1 MAAYITIVPTPL
13 HPCQPACLVAAKDMC
28 EAQRQIARGLNSQIL
43 LSVSR
48 TVLWFPHDQEFKF

>member
-1 MAAYITIVPTPL
+1 MAAYITVVSAPL

-43 LSVSR
+43 LSVFR
-48 TVLWFPHDQEFKF
+48 AVLWFPHDQEFKF